1 MGKLTAKRIKSTLVK
16 HRNMKIIFIIL
27 LFFTT
32 VCSEA
37 QTKAQTVKY
46 INDKLKTH
54 SSIFSGYYE
63 IEVSE
68 YGNLTIHRYDKNEFS
83 DQNDDLHFVDL
94 FDFVDVNIK
103 PKVTTSNQKKYY
115 SIIFECKDSD
125 NCISE
130 SLIHN
135 SKKRRANEIYIGI
148 TNEKVFQSLLDKF
161 IYLKKI
167 SSKI

>member
-1 MGKLTAKRIKSTLVK
+1 
-16 HRNMKIIFIIL
+16 MKIIFTIV
-27 LFFTT
+27 LFAVTFY
-32 VCSEA
+32 SEA
-37 QTKAQTVKY
+37 QTKSETVKY

-68 YGNLTIHRYDKNEFS
+68 YGNMTIHRYDKNEFS
-83 DQNDDLHFVDL
+83 DQNDDLHFIDM
-94 FDFVDVNIK
+94 FDFIDINIK
-103 PKVTTSNQKKYY
+103 PSIVKSNKKEYY
-115 SIIFECKDSD
+115 NITFECKDSD

-130 SLIHN
+130 SLLHN
-135 SKKRRANEIYIGI
+135 SKKRRANKIEIGI
-148 TNEKVFQSLLDKF
+148 TNKKIYQSLLDKF